1 MKPCDRY
8 QERLWLDAHGELP
21 PEGRIELAGHLAAC
35 PGCRQEQRALHHLI
49 RHASA
54 AAPPPALTA
63 AESTRLTAN
72 VLRAL
77 EAGQARKPWRL
88 PSFRAPMPAWF
99 RTAAAFAMIAAVVA
113 GVGVGV
119 GTGFRALRGVD
130 APLRTAAAPSQE
142 ERILIEN
149 LEVIENL
156 DLLEE
161 LDDLEKLVRVADM
174 PVNGEAPPDRGRTT
188 DKDRVSGEGEGHH
201 AA

>member
-21 PEGRIELAGHLAAC
+21 PEGRIELTGHLAIC
-35 PGCRQEQRALHHLI
+35 PGCRQEERALHHLV
-49 RHASA
+49 RKA
-54 AAPPPALTA
+54 AAAGRPPALTA
-63 AESTRLTAN
+63 AESGRLTAN

-99 RTAAAFAMIAAVVA
+99 RTAAAFGMIAAVVA
-113 GVGVGV
+113 GVGVG
-119 GTGFRALRGVD
+119 FRAFRGAD
-130 APLRTAAAPSQE
+130 DPIRTAAVPSQE

-149 LEVIENL
+149 LEIIENL

-174 PVNGEAPPDRGRTT
+174 PVKGETPPDRSRPT
-188 DKDRVSGEGEGHH
+188 DKDRVSGEREGHH

>member
-1 MKPCDRY
+1 M
-8 QERLWLDAHGELP
+8 L
-21 PEGRIELAGHLAAC
+21 
-35 PGCRQEQRALHHLI
+35 
-49 RHASA
+49 
-54 AAPPPALTA
+54 
-63 AESTRLTAN
+63 
-72 VLRAL
+72 
-77 EAGQARKPWRL
+77 
-88 PSFRAPMPAWF
+88 FRS
-99 RTAAAFAMIAAVVA
+99 
-113 GVGVGV
+113 
-119 GTGFRALRGVD
+119 GVD

-174 PVNGEAPPDRGRTT
+174 PVNGEAPPDRGQTT